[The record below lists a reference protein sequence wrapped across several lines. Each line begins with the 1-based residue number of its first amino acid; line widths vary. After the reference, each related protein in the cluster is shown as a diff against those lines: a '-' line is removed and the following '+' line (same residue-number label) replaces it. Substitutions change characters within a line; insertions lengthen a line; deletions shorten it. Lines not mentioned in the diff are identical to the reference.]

1 MEVTVALYATLIR
14 YNPEGSGN
22 QPFKVHLTEGATVK
36 DLLNHLGIGEG
47 EAKQYF
53 IRHKSQPVDYQ
64 LEEGERVAIFPAIA
78 GG

>member
-14 YNPEGSGN
+14 YNPAGSGN
-22 QPFKVHLTEGATVK
+22 QPFNVLLPAGATVK
-36 DLLNHLGIGEG
+36 DLLEHLGIGEG

-53 IRHKSQPVDYQ
+53 IRHKSQPSDYQ
-64 LEEGERVAIFPAIA
+64 LEDGERVAIFPAIA

>member
-1 MEVTVALYATLIR
+1 
-14 YNPEGSGN
+14 
-22 QPFKVHLTEGATVK
+22 VHLTEGATVK

-64 LEEGERVAIFPAIA
+64 LEEGIRVAIFPAIA

>member
-22 QPFKVHLTEGATVK
+22 QPFKVQLPAGATVK
-36 DLLNHLGIGEG
+36 DLLKHLGIGEG

-53 IRHKSQPVDYQ
+53 IRHKSQPADYK

>member
-1 MEVTVALYATLIR
+1 MEITVALYATLIR

-22 QPFKVHLTEGATVK
+22 QPFSVQLPAGATVK
-36 DLLNHLGIGEG
+36 DLLSHLGIAEG
-47 EAKQYF
+47 EAKQFF
-53 IRHKSQPVDYQ
+53 IRHKSQPADYQ

>member
-14 YNPEGSGN
+14 YNPEGTGN
-22 QPFKVHLTEGATVK
+22 QPFKVQLPEGVTVK
-36 DLLNHLGIGEG
+36 ELLKHLGIGEG

-53 IRHKSQPVDYQ
+53 IRHKSQPVDYK
-64 LEEGERVAIFPAIA
+64 LEDGDRVAIFPAIA